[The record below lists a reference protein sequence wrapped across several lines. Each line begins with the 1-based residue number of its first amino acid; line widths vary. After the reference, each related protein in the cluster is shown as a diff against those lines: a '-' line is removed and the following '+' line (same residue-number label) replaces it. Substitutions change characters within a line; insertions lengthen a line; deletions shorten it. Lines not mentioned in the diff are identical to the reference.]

1 MPFKDPK
8 KHINSKFTI
17 NMQINKIKWKTS
29 VVLHALY
36 ESSHCLLPHMQILY
50 LYENKRGV
58 HLLITQYARYASEKQ
73 AISSSATYFSM
84 PSDFQL
90 EWSTSEE
97 IRVKW
102 TGFYIKEIAWLTT
115 IHMRNVMWVSQKFP
129 WSDSSSYLS
138 FFSHEFCKGLNLLV
152 TLAKDNK
159 IM

>member
-97 IRVKW
+97 IRVK
-102 TGFYIKEIAWLTT
+102 
-115 IHMRNVMWVSQKFP
+115 
-129 WSDSSSYLS
+129 
-138 FFSHEFCKGLNLLV
+138 
-152 TLAKDNK
+152 
-159 IM
+159 